1 MVLSE
6 FFKRSCYD
14 LPGPQVFHTADYM
27 QLLSENISISY
38 WAQIQYHNDC
48 HNGNVNM
55 IVLKGGYRNFF
66 CQILRPKN
74 ELFLRFGPF

>member
-6 FFKRSCYD
+6 FFKKSCYD

-38 WAQIQYHNDC
+38 WAQIQYHHDC
-48 HNGNVNM
+48 RNGSQCEHDCLNGDPV
-55 IVLKGGYRNFF
+55 
-66 CQILRPKN
+66 PS
-74 ELFLRFGPF
+74 